1 MPSHKSGWIKR
12 TWAWLCKRALRLW
25 RWLWKWKGRTN
36 KQVSISPLREFVYL
50 DEMTLRSLLASQDG
64 EEKDQVT
71 RADTYAEQVELNS
84 KITGSNIA
92 LKAEVGSRFQTTST
106 QNVQT
111 TRKAIVQSRF
121 RDFLALVGNQL
132 VLSVEPQQPDAART
146 ASKKKLI
153 EHEATRQPDALAR
166 GSLLEVE
173 VELSADPIYKMS
185 AMFTE
190 ISEISKGSPGLV
202 GNTVT
207 ARTIDEIEPANK
219 ILQRLLVGL
228 VPIRAHVVSHVVII
242 EDGAD
247 LIVPRELAEQYE
259 LDSLPI
265 EVVGVTEQQSYWK
278 DLRRVLF
285 SNSRFTM
292 LCRVGKTG
300 LQREWMPVKLQGLFH
315 EISPQLSMQI
325 SAIGSI
331 NFTASQPSDDAPT
344 PSRTFGDALISYA
357 KQLLLQHCPNL
368 KAGKITAMYDFVTAL
383 DVTDMSVSAQRAAF
397 KSIEN
402 YFENTLHV
410 DIPSDEASALRERV
424 RRENGIGLLD
434 VKVPTA
440 TDSLSS
446 GRPDSSRLLDT
457 EIIAIYW

>member
-1 MPSHKSGWIKR
+1 M
-12 TWAWLCKRALRLW
+12 
-25 RWLWKWKGRTN
+25 
-36 KQVSISPLREFVYL
+36 REFVYL

-84 KITGSNIA
+84 KITGSNLA

-121 RDFLALVGNQL
+121 RDFLGLVEDQL
-132 VLSVEPQQPDAART
+132 VLSVESGRSNEVQTSSETKLIKHT
-146 ASKKKLI
+146 ASRK
-153 EHEATRQPDALAR
+153 PVALPR

-190 ISEISKGSPGLV
+190 IAEISKDSPGLV
-202 GNTVT
+202 ANPGT
-207 ARTIDEIEPANK
+207 AKTIGEIDPANK

-228 VPIRAHVVSHVVII
+228 VPIRAHVVSHVVVV
-242 EDGAD
+242 EDGVE
-247 LIVPRELAEQYE
+247 LIVPRKLAEHSK
-259 LDSLPI
+259 LHGLPI

-292 LCRVGKTG
+292 LCRVGRSG
-300 LQREWMPVKLQGLFH
+300 LQNEWMPVKLQGLFH
-315 EISPQLSMQI
+315 EISPELSRQI
-325 SAIGSI
+325 GAIGSI
-331 NFTASQPSDDAPT
+331 DLAASQPS
-344 PSRTFGDALISYA
+344 GDATAAHRIFSAALTSYA

-368 KAGKITAMYDFVTAL
+368 KARKTTEMYDFVTAL
-383 DVTDMSVSAQRAAF
+383 DVTDVSASAQRSAF
-397 KSIEN
+397 RSIED
-402 YFENTLHV
+402 YFKDTLEV
-410 DIPSDEASALRERV
+410 NIPSDEASVHRERV
-424 RRENGIGLLD
+424 RRETGLGLLGID
-434 VKVPTA
+434 SPAA
-440 TDSLSS
+440 TNPPSID
-446 GRPDSSRLLDT
+446 RPESSRLLDT